1 MPVTHAI
8 VLSAGLGTRMR
19 PLTLTTPKPL
29 VQVAGQALLGRHLDA
44 LQAAGI
50 THPVVNTHYL
60 AEQLHAFLAQRGDA
74 ALRISHEEEL
84 LETGGGITKALPLL
98 GDGPFLAVNSDAL
111 CIDPAHE
118 LPQKLEAALT
128 PQRDAVLVLVPRERA
143 SGYDGAG
150 DFFFDDGVLR
160 RRGDAAQAP
169 YVFTGMQL
177 LRPELFAEV
186 PQGAFSMNVIYNR
199 LLPQGRMSA
208 VVHDGDW
215 LHIGDM
221 QGLQQAEAYFNG

>member
-128 PQRDAVLVLVPRERA
+128 PQRDAVNGLPA
-143 SGYDGAG
+143 M
-150 DFFFDDGVLR
+150 
-160 RRGDAAQAP
+160 
-169 YVFTGMQL
+169 TG
-177 LRPELFAEV
+177 PEIS
-186 PQGAFSMNVIYNR
+186 FSMTACCAAAVTPR
-199 LLPQGRMSA
+199 RHPMCLPACSCCGRSCLPKCRK
-208 VVHDGDW
+208 VH
-215 LHIGDM
+215 
-221 QGLQQAEAYFNG
+221 FR